1 MNATATAP
9 PSKRRKIK
17 NQGVSGKRTV
27 AVSPTEQPSCP
38 EYHDDPEVLLM
49 LRVQKDDASA
59 FSELLRRN
67 WSYVFG
73 RCYRRLRDR
82 QDAEDLAQEV
92 FLRIYRGRKAY
103 EPRAKFSTWLF
114 HITQNLLRNT
124 LRSRRRHPCIHLDTL
139 ACSPFLVDRLV
150 RDRGESPSRPIER
163 AEVAKIVRAAV
174 SHLGYRQRK
183 AVELQQFHN
192 STYEQV
198 AAKLDMSPQAAK
210 SLLYRAR
217 NQLRAS
223 LTSLRDDGS

>member
-1 MNATATAP
+1 MTATASARP
-9 PSKRRKIK
+9 HK
-17 NQGVSGKRTV
+17 
-27 AVSPTEQPSCP
+27 QPAKS
-38 EYHDDPEVLLM
+38 EVQKYQDDPEVALM
-49 LRVQKDDASA
+49 LRVQKDDPAA
-59 FSELLRRN
+59 FAELLERK

-92 FLRIYRGRKAY
+92 FLRVYRGRKAY
-103 EPRAKFSTWLF
+103 QPRAKFSTWLF

-124 LRSRRRHPCIHLDTL
+124 IRSRRRHPCLRLDSL
-139 ACSPFLVDRLV
+139 SCSPFLIERLFP
-150 RDRGESPSRPIER
+150 DHSESPSRPIER
-163 AEVAKIVRAAV
+163 AEVARIVRTAV
-174 SHLGYRQRK
+174 SHLGSRQRT

-198 AAKLDMSPQAAK
+198 AAQMDMSPKAAK

-223 LTSLRDDGS
+223 LMPFMEDES

>member
-1 MNATATAP
+1 MSATVTAQLRP
-9 PSKRRKIK
+9 RKSKTK
-17 NQGVSGKRTV
+17 NQ
-27 AVSPTEQPSCP
+27 P
-38 EYHDDPEVLLM
+38 YHDDPEVALM
-49 LRVQKDDASA
+49 LRVQKDDAAA
-59 FSELLRRN
+59 FAELLRRN

-92 FLRIYRGRKAY
+92 FLRVYRGRKAY

-124 LRSRRRHPCIHLDTL
+124 LRSRRRHPCRRLDSL
-139 ACSPFLVDRLV
+139 ACSPLLMEHLFSDH
-150 RDRGESPSRPIER
+150 GESPTRPIER
-163 AEVAKIVRAAV
+163 AELARIVRTAV
-174 SHLGYRQRK
+174 SQLAQRQRT

-198 AAKLDMSPQAAK
+198 AAEMDMSPKAAK

-223 LTSLRDDGS
+223 LTPFMEEGSSQLA

>member
-1 MNATATAP
+1 MNATAAIRP
-9 PSKRRKIK
+9 RQRKSVLK
-17 NQGVSGKRTV
+17 NQKYS
-27 AVSPTEQPSCP
+27 
-38 EYHDDPEVLLM
+38 DDPEVILM
-49 LRVQKDDASA
+49 LRVKKDDPGA
-59 FSELLRRN
+59 FAELLRRN

-82 QDAEDLAQEV
+82 EDAEDLAQEV
-92 FLRIYRGRKAY
+92 FLRVYRGRKTY

-124 LRSRRRHPCIHLDTL
+124 IRSRRRRPCLRLDAL
-139 ACSPFLVDRLV
+139 ACSPFLAEHLF
-150 RDRGESPSRPIER
+150 RDDGESPTRPIER
-163 AEVAKIVRAAV
+163 AELAKIVRTAL
-174 SHLGYRQRK
+174 SHLAHRQRT

-198 AAKLDMSPQAAK
+198 AAQMDMSPKAAK

-223 LTSLRDDGS
+223 LTSFMNEGL

>member
-1 MNATATAP
+1 MTATASAR
-9 PSKRRKIK
+9 PSKQRLKIK
-17 NQGVSGKRTV
+17 
-27 AVSPTEQPSCP
+27 EQK
-38 EYHDDPEVLLM
+38 YHDDPEVALM
-49 LRVQKDDASA
+49 LRVQKDDATA
-59 FSELLRRN
+59 FAELLQRN

-92 FLRIYRGRKAY
+92 FLRVYRGRKAY
-103 EPRAKFSTWLF
+103 RPRAKFSTWLF

-124 LRSRRRHPCIHLDTL
+124 IRSRRRHPCLRLDSL
-139 ACSPFLVDRLV
+139 ACSPFLVERLFP
-150 RDRGESPSRPIER
+150 DHGESPSRPVER
-163 AEVAKIVRAAV
+163 AEVAKIVRTAV
-174 SHLGYRQRK
+174 SHLASRQRT

-198 AAKLDMSPQAAK
+198 AAKMDMSPKAAK

-223 LTSLRDDGS
+223 LSPFMEEGS